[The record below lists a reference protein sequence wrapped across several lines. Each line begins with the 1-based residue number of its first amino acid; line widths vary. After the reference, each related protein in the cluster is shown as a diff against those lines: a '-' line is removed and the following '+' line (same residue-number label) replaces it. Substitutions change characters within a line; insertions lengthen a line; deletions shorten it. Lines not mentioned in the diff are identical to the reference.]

1 MSVMIKVNAS
11 DVAALIGKNKFKPK
25 EEAIVDLLVDNN
37 LVDVEVE
44 SIQPMYELQSICEFE
59 SNEVIQ
65 ENTSWA
71 KLESSISNYQTKLIE
86 TVIQDA
92 VIQSIHQL
100 CDQESSEHIPAP
112 KLSTPIELPTNIQ
125 TIVNQKVADGYKNK
139 EATFDIIKN
148 ICRDIPKESLK
159 QIKIVS
165 DATSEVIKQRGIVL
179 EETSTNVLETKTGV
193 AIRNRNSKC
202 YVYYLPNTSALIAGR
217 VDGLQGDDTVV
228 ETKTRRRFW
237 KSPPEY
243 DIIQLRCYMKLTN
256 RRMGILNECF
266 PDGTS
271 RATTIEWSDSIW
283 NEIQSALTNVIKDV
297 VNTHS

>member
-148 ICRDIPKESLK
+148 IWCGKT
-159 QIKIVS
+159 KIF
-165 DATSEVIKQRGIVL
+165 DFEFI
-179 EETSTNVLETKTGV
+179 
-193 AIRNRNSKC
+193 
-202 YVYYLPNTSALIAGR
+202 
-217 VDGLQGDDTVV
+217 D
-228 ETKTRRRFW
+228 
-237 KSPPEY
+237 KSISYEDY
-243 DIIQLRCYMKLTN
+243 IKLTN
-256 RRMGILNECF
+256 KNSE
-266 PDGTS
+266 
-271 RATTIEWSDSIW
+271 
-283 NEIQSALTNVIKDV
+283 
-297 VNTHS
+297 